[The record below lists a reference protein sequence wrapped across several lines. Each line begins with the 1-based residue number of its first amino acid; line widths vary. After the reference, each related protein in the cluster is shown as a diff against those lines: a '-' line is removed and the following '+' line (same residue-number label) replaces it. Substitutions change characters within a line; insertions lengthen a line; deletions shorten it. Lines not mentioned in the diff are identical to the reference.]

1 MWYSMIHNNNQLLK
15 LYDSIPEL
23 INVRMDRLLI
33 LPEEKEIK
41 IVFDM
46 PRFFDYFP
54 ENQTNLEDN
63 VAVIQLVFKNFDSLE
78 LVFDVPMFKG
88 NIFITKNL
96 EDKLVVNLEGGINC
110 NFIAEYGEVEEIR
123 TYLLQDDLL

>member
-23 INVRMDRLLI
+23 INVRIDRLLI

-46 PRFFDYFP
+46 PSRKSNKFR
-54 ENQTNLEDN
+54 
-63 VAVIQLVFKNFDSLE
+63 
-78 LVFDVPMFKG
+78 G
-88 NIFITKNL
+88 
-96 EDKLVVNLEGGINC
+96 
-110 NFIAEYGEVEEIR
+110 
-123 TYLLQDDLL
+123 

>member
-1 MWYSMIHNNNQLLK
+1 MWYSMIHNNKKLLK

-23 INVRMDRLLI
+23 INIRIDRLLI

-46 PRFFDYFP
+46 PRFFDYLP
-54 ENQTNLEDN
+54 ENQTKLEDN
-63 VAVIQLVFKNFDSLE
+63 VAVIELVFKNFDSLE

-88 NIFITKNL
+88 NIFITRNL
-96 EDKLVVNLEGGINC
+96 EDKLVVNLEGGISGS
-110 NFIAEYGEVEEIR
+110 FIAKYGEVEEIR
-123 TYLLQDDLL
+123 TYLLHNELL

>member
-23 INVRMDRLLI
+23 INVRIDRLLI

-46 PRFFDYFP
+46 PRFFDYLP

-63 VAVIQLVFKNFDSLE
+63 VAVIQLAFKNFDSLK
-78 LVFDVPMFKG
+78 LVFDVPMLKG

-96 EDKLVVNLEGGINC
+96 EDKLVVNLEGDINC
-110 NFIAEYGEVEEIR
+110 SFVAEYGEVEEIR

>member
-1 MWYSMIHNNNQLLK
+1 MWYSMIHNNKKLLK

-23 INVRMDRLLI
+23 INIRIDRLLI

-46 PRFFDYFP
+46 PRFFDYLP
-54 ENQTNLEDN
+54 ENQTKLEDN
-63 VAVIQLVFKNFDSLE
+63 VAVIELVFKNFDSLD

-88 NIFITKNL
+88 NIFITRNL
-96 EDKLVVNLEGGINC
+96 EDKLVVNLEGGISGS
-110 NFIAEYGEVEEIR
+110 FIAKYGEVEEIR
-123 TYLLQDDLL
+123 TYLLHNELL